1 MEQIA
6 EQITESLIQELP
18 KETDFFTPQELLS
31 YGIPGVVV
39 ETLRK
44 NLASTI
50 ESGMNIPATGWVQT
64 DSEKVLTAWSA
75 FVEIS
80 KQHIKIP
87 ESKISNLLGEAVEQC
102 LELALKPRESVPEI
116 IFRTRK
122 TIDLEAAKLRVADLV
137 VNQQLGIALLRYM
150 EKKQKTEL
158 SRDEARELI
167 KKIDEKLV
175 ENYHPLNWA
184 QALKPIFELAGPAVN
199 SVLFRIFFEDKEKPG
214 IARKFDLLEK
224 ELNETQFIEFMSSAE
239 LLDIDD
245 FEDSQSQLFVPAEED
260 RTPNEPEEEA
270 EVEAE
275 TEPELLE
282 EEEAHVEAEE
292 EDELEEAHIDED
304 ENFEETDE
312 DELNAVQHEEPIVEE
327 PEDVETYEDEPVDD
341 ETDEEPDPKDENI
354 VDLFSQIKKG
364 ETEKG
369 DLYYLEKEEESNL
382 SLVESGEEGE
392 DEDGDDNITLLN
404 KFMFDESG
412 SGEDSEQEEEDHND
426 GEEPVQH
433 VAPVKKEPS
442 SIYDEMNLVQENRQ
456 QTERMSDV
464 FDEISDDEN
473 EEDSDE
479 DLSYKIVSN
488 DEVEPQHILEE
499 PQPVENEI
507 TESDEKSDDDLPM
520 WRSFLER
527 DDLETESGFEYEE
540 DEPEEELEDEEGFIE
555 EPIYDLTATEPDPE
569 EKLGEISKWLDDEK
583 DRFVE
588 DIFRGSEEAY
598 EQALIEILDFD
609 DWKSASHYLERE
621 VFSRNRIDVYD
632 EAAVDFTDR
641 LHSYFMEDKS

>member
-18 KETDFFTPQELLS
+18 KETDFFTPQELLL
-31 YGIPGVVV
+31 YGIPGVIV

-50 ESGMNIPATGWVQT
+50 ESGMNIPATDWVQT
-64 DSEKVLTAWSA
+64 DSEKVLTAWNA

-87 ESKISNLLGEAVEQC
+87 ESKISDLLGEAVEQC

-158 SRDEARELI
+158 SRDEAYELI

-184 QALKPIFELAGPAVN
+184 QALKPVFELAGPAVN
-199 SVLFRIFFEDKEKPG
+199 SELFCIFFEDKEKFG

-245 FEDSQSQLFVPAEED
+245 FEDTQSQLFVPAEEG
-260 RTPNEPEEEA
+260 RTRYEPDE

-275 TEPELLE
+275 EETEPKLPE
-282 EEEAHVEAEE
+282 EEKAHVEAEE
-292 EDELEEAHIDED
+292 DEEPEEARIAEE
-304 ENFEETDE
+304 ENFEERDE
-312 DELNAVQHEEPIVEE
+312 EELNAIQHEETIVEE
-327 PEDVETYEDEPVDD
+327 SEDVETEMEEPEEDEI
-341 ETDEEPDPKDENI
+341 EEEPDSKDENI

-364 ETEKG
+364 EAEEG
-369 DLYYLEKEEESNL
+369 DLYYLEKEEESSL
-382 SLVESGEEGE
+382 SLVESEEEG
-392 DEDGDDNITLLN
+392 EDGDDNITLLN

-412 SGEDSEQEEEDHND
+412 SEEDDD

-433 VAPVKKEPS
+433 DAPVKKEPS
-442 SIYDEMNLVQENRQ
+442 SIYDEMNLVKESRQ
-456 QTERMSDV
+456 RTERMSEV

-473 EEDSDE
+473 EEKSDE
-479 DLSYKIVSN
+479 DLSYKIGSN
-488 DEVEPQHILEE
+488 EEVE

-507 TESDEKSDDDLPM
+507 TESDEESDDDLPM

-540 DEPEEELEDEEGFIE
+540 DEPDEELEDEEGFIE

-569 EKLGEISKWLDDEK
+569 EKLGDISKWLDDEK

-641 LHSYFMEDKS
+641 LHSYFMENKS